1 MKSSDTIKK
10 VLLYLVIAFIVVSIW
25 RSPENSAHA
34 AGHFLGAVGDFFASL
49 IGKTATFVK
58 GLTNN

>member
-10 VLLYLVIAFIVVSIW
+10 VALYLIIAFVIVSIW

-34 AGHFLGAVGDFFASL
+34 AGHFIAAVGGFFADL
-49 IGKTATFVK
+49 ISKIATFIES
-58 GLTNN
+58 LTD

>member
-25 RSPENSAHA
+25 RSPEESAHA
-34 AGHFLGAVGDFFASL
+34 ARHFLGAVGNFFAALVEKLASF
-49 IGKTATFVK
+49 IK
-58 GLTNN
+58 GLTD